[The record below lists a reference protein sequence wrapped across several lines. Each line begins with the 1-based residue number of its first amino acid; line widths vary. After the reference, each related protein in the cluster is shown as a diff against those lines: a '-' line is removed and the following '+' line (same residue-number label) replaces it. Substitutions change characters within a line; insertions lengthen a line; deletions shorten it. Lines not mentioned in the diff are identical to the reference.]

1 MHEITPLINDQ
12 AYHWHGYGD
21 YCGRCLRDRHAPHWD
36 LTPLLD
42 TKGVQCR
49 ACHKLLRSS
58 YVIDHTGLARIKALT
73 GANQV
78 GSAWSGANQV
88 GSAWSDMDQGCDE
101 YGLPPTRAGLRDPRR
116 AWVA

>member
-1 MHEITPLINDQ
+1 MHEITTLINDQ

-21 YCGRCLRDRHAPHWD
+21 YCGRCLRDRRAPHAA
-36 LTPLLD
+36 LMPLLD

-49 ACHKLLRSS
+49 ACRKLLRSS

-78 GSAWSGANQV
+78 GSAWSDV
-88 GSAWSDMDQGCDE
+88 DQECDE
-101 YGLPPTRAGLRDPRR
+101 YGLPPARAGLRDPRR
-116 AWVA
+116 GGRGLIGPG